1 MRVKWDGVDLDYAFV
16 PDIASTVELGIAV
29 DPFPISFLP
38 GNADAIIIT
47 GDGSEVE
54 NAHYMLVFGLP
65 QVRNN
70 AVLEILAIDPGESLG
85 KVIPF
90 PEGRSLEVKLSKIF
104 EESFKTLAHR
114 ISLQG
119 PI

>member
-1 MRVKWDGVDLDYAFV
+1 MEWDGVGLHDAFV
-16 PDIASTVELGIAV
+16 SDIASPVELGIAV

-38 GNADAIIIT
+38 GNADAIIIP

-65 QVRNN
+65 QVGNN
-70 AVLEILAIDPGESLG
+70 TVLEILAIDPGESLG

-90 PEGRSLEVKLSKIF
+90 PEGRSLEVKLGKIF
-104 EESFKTLAHR
+104 EESLKTLAHG
-114 ISLQG
+114 ISLQV